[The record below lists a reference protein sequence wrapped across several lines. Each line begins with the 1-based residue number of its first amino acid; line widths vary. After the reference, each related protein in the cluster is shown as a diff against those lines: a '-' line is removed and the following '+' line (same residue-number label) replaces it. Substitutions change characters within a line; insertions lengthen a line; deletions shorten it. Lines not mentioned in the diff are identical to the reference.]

1 MDSIWK
7 NKEKILEGI
16 KNSLIKSSYVD
27 SIAADRLKICK
38 ACSNYSTN
46 CVALVSTCCKICG
59 CSLSFKTKSLSSSC
73 PINKWPSI
81 KNG

>member
-16 KNSLIKSSYVD
+16 KNSLVKNSFVD
-27 SIAADRLKICK
+27 SIAEDRLKICK

>member
-16 KNSLIKSSYVD
+16 KNSLVKNSYVD

-38 ACSNYSTN
+38 ARSNYSTN